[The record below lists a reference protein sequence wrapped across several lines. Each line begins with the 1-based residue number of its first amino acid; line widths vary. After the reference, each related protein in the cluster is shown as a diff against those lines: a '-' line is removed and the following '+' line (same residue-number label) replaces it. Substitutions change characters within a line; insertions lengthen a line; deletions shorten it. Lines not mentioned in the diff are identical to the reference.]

1 MQLTTNMYIISYL
14 VNSLTSLTEK
24 LSEQNTPDLMN
35 NIQQHPRPCNVFKTD
50 DAPTISHTGGSMT

>member
-14 VNSLTSLTEK
+14 INSLTSLTEK
-24 LSEQNTPDLMN
+24 LSEQNTSDLMN
-35 NIQQHPRPCNVFKTD
+35 NIQQHLRPCNVFKTD